1 MQNQELSEDR
11 LRALQHMA
19 LMTKNT
25 PANTVWSIKLEEYK
39 RLLKREVNA

>member
-11 LRALQHMA
+11 LRALQHMV

-25 PANTVWSIKLEEYK
+25 PANRIWSVKLEEYK
-39 RLLKREVNA
+39 RLLKREVYA

>member
-1 MQNQELSEDR
+1 MQSETLTEDR
-11 LRALQHMA
+11 MRALQHMV

-25 PANTVWSIKLEEYK
+25 PANTIWSIKLEEYK

>member
-11 LRALQHMA
+11 LRALQHMV